1 MFDLDKWKEIWA
13 TLKSNPLRTM
23 LTAFGVFWG
32 VVMLM
37 AMLAFGSSMKAG
49 MDRQVK
55 GMATKLLFIWGQSTT
70 EAHDG
75 LPPGR
80 EVMFST
86 DDIEHLRRLPAIER
100 APIGLAS
107 VVRQALPSTAAGS
120 TGVVDSASMSSSVG
134 SPSRSRPEPRCS
146 AGISS

>member
-32 VVMLM
+32 VVMLI

-86 DDIEHLRRLPAIER
+86 DDIEHLRRLPAIEHL
-100 APIGLAS
+100 APRLQLGGWMTKVPVTRDAKK
-107 VVRQALPSTAAGS
+107 VAVMDAVPTRR
-120 TGVVDSASMSSSVG
+120 VKSAEKL
-134 SPSRSRPEPRCS
+134 EPRS
-146 AGISS
+146 G